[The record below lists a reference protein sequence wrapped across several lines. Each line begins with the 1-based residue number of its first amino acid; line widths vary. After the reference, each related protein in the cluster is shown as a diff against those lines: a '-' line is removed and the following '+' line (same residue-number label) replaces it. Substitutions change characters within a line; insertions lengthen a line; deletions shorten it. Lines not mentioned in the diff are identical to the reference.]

1 MVGTKTLVGGCKVG
15 SHCGDFTPFFSSI
28 NLMLSLLSDL
38 EAIEEFGLKAMDWRF
53 QCGQDLKGDEL
64 ALDCSIQ
71 EIGEGVEEVEFAGL
85 GRLKERDLLW
95 VW

>member
-1 MVGTKTLVGGCKVG
+1 LK
-15 SHCGDFTPFFSSI
+15 SWDYPEI
-28 NLMLSLLSDL
+28 
-38 EAIEEFGLKAMDWRF
+38 EAIEEFSREAMDWRF